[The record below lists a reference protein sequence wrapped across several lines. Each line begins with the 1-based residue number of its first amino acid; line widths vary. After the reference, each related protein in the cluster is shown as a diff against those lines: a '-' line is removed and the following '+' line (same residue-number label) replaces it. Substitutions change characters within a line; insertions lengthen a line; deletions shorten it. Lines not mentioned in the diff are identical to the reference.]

1 MITVAGQCM
10 HVLTAPEDVQSL
22 YKHTG
27 SLSWVRFVQ
36 DLYRWIGISPYNINK
51 LWQAPTERQKH
62 SNPIPKLPPN
72 EIIEEYQFRQL
83 LLGEK
88 VDKLTQIFVDY
99 RGKTICWQ
107 HLETK
112 PTYVLEKS
120 SGSIRMSLM
129 DWTAQV
135 FLHTTTEVYWGKTI
149 FEIAPRLTQSYLKCE
164 ETKWKYVFQLPYCVN
179 KDMYAAR
186 YQLIDT
192 FTLYYRRPK
201 EQRADV
207 VPYVTAAEEE
217 LRDLSFNDHD
227 VAKINMLQLWA

>member
-1 MITVAGQCM
+1 MMLFYRRSYGRDLYRLLRGLRQGPVCRLCAFDVFYCTLKSWSTSREYSSKSREPYLITVAGQCM

-112 PTYVLEKS
+112 PTYVLKKS

-129 DWTAQV
+129 DWTTQV
-135 FLHTTTEVYWGKTI
+135 FLHTTTEVYWSKAI
-149 FEIAPRLTQSYLKCE
+149 FEIAPRLTQSYLKWE
-164 ETKWKYVFQLPYCVN
+164 ESK
-179 KDMYAAR
+179 
-186 YQLIDT
+186 
-192 FTLYYRRPK
+192 
-201 EQRADV
+201 
-207 VPYVTAAEEE
+207 
-217 LRDLSFNDHD
+217 
-227 VAKINMLQLWA
+227 